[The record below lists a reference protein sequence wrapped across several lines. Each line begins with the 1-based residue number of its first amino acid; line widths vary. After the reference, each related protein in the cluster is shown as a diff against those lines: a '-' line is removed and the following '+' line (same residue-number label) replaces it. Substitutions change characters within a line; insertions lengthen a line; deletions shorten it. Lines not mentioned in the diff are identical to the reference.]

1 MRRSSRF
8 TALAVST
15 ALVTL
20 IAAGCSSTAAPSNG
34 DDASSSDK
42 KTITIGF
49 NPGPYL
55 EMFTEGIEPILEKD
69 GYTVKTKD
77 FTDGVIVNVALSD
90 GEIDANI
97 MQHPVY
103 LEAINKQEGL
113 SNAALVQVP
122 GPPMALFG
130 GKKSTL
136 DKVGTGSTVAVPNQ
150 PANQYRALKVLE
162 SVGWVTLSDD
172 IDPATTSLA
181 DVVENPHDLK
191 FVEMENA
198 QQVAALSDVDYS
210 VIQGN
215 FVVSGGLKL
224 SDALQ
229 LEDLTD
235 EFSVV
240 VAVDKANLDS
250 DWAKALKAAYES
262 DSFADY
268 IASNAQYE
276 GYHLPAA
283 LER

>member
-1 MRRSSRF
+1 MRRISRVI
-8 TALAVST
+8 ALSAST
-15 ALVTL
+15 ALVAVL
-20 IAAGCSSTAAPSNG
+20 ASGCSSAPSTSA
-34 DDASSSDK
+34 DDGSSASAK

-49 NPGPYL
+49 TPGPYL
-55 EMFTEGIEPILEKD
+55 EMFTAGIEPILED
-69 GYTVKTKD
+69 EGYTVETKD

-103 LEAINKQEGL
+103 LEAINQQEGL

-130 GKKSTL
+130 GKKSAL
-136 DKVGTGSTVAVPNQ
+136 DEVEKGSTVAVPNQ
-150 PANQYRALKVLE
+150 PANEYRALKVLE

-181 DVVENPHDLK
+181 DVVDNPHDLA

-198 QQVAALSDVDYS
+198 QQVPALADVDYS

-224 SDALQ
+224 TDALQ

-240 VAVDKANLDS
+240 VAVDEKNLDS
-250 DWAKALKAAYES
+250 EWAKAIEAAYES
-262 DSFADY
+262 DAFADY
-268 IASNAQYE
+268 IASNEQYD

>member
-1 MRRSSRF
+1 MRRTRRLSAF
-8 TALAVST
+8 AVS
-15 ALVTL
+15 AAVIAL
-20 IAAGCSSTAAPSNG
+20 IASGCSSTAP
-34 DDASSSDK
+34 SSDGGDTAKDK
-42 KTITIGF
+42 KSITIGF

-55 EMFTEGIEPILEKD
+55 EMFTEGIEPILEEE
-69 GYTVKTKD
+69 GYTVTTKD

-103 LEAINKQEGL
+103 LEAINAQEGL
-113 SNAALVQVP
+113 SNAPLVQVP

-130 GKKSTL
+130 GKKSSL
-136 DKVGTGSTVAVPNQ
+136 DEVGTGSTVAVPNQ

-162 SVGWVTLSDD
+162 SEGLVMLADD

-181 DVVENPHDLK
+181 DVVENPHELK

-224 SDALQ
+224 TDALA

-240 VAVDKANLDS
+240 VAVDKANLDA

-262 DSFADY
+262 DEFAEY
-268 IASNAQYE
+268 IASHSQYD
-276 GYHLPAA
+276 GYHLPDA
-283 LER
+283 LDR

>member
-1 MRRSSRF
+1 MRRSTRLAAL
-8 TALAVST
+8 TASVALT
-15 ALVTL
+15 ALV
-20 IAAGCSSTAAPSNG
+20 ASGCASTAESPKG
-34 DDASSSDK
+34 DAASDK
-42 KTITIGF
+42 TTITIGF

-69 GYTVKTKD
+69 GYTVETKD
-77 FTDGVIVNVALSD
+77 FTDGVIVNVALSQ

-103 LEAINKQEGL
+103 LEAINAQEGL

-130 GKKSTL
+130 GKKSAL
-136 DKVGTGSTVAVPNQ
+136 DDVANGSTVAVPNQ
-150 PANQYRALKVLE
+150 PSNQYRALKVVE
-162 SVGWVTLSDD
+162 AVGWITLSDD
-172 IDPATTSLA
+172 IDPATASLA
-181 DVVENPHDLK
+181 DVVDNPHDLQ

-224 SDALQ
+224 TDALE

-235 EFSVV
+235 DFSVV
-240 VAVDKANLDS
+240 VAVDEKNLDA

-262 DSFADY
+262 DEFAEY
-268 IASNAQYE
+268 ISSNSQYD
-276 GYHLPAA
+276 GYNLPAA

>member
-1 MRRSSRF
+1 MRRNARF
-8 TALAVST
+8 AALTASA
-15 ALVTL
+15 ALVAL
-20 IAAGCSSTAAPSNG
+20 VAAGCSTAPESTSDGAAAG
-34 DDASSSDK
+34 D
-42 KTITIGF
+42 KTSLTIGF

-55 EMFTEGIEPILEKD
+55 EMFTEGIEPILEKE
-69 GYTVKTKD
+69 GYTVETKD

-103 LEAINKQEGL
+103 LEAINAQEGL

-130 GKKSTL
+130 GKKSSL
-136 DKVGTGSTVAVPNQ
+136 DDVESGSTVAVPNQ
-150 PANQYRALKVLE
+150 PSNQYRALTVLE
-162 SVGWVTLSDD
+162 AVGWVTLSDD
-172 IDPATTSLA
+172 IDPATASLA
-181 DVVENPHDLK
+181 DVVENPHDLQ

-224 SDALQ
+224 TDALE

-235 EFSVV
+235 DFSVV
-240 VAVDKANLDS
+240 VAVDEANLDA
-250 DWAKALKAAYES
+250 DWAQALKAAYES
-262 DSFADY
+262 DEFAEY
-268 IASNAQYE
+268 IRSNSQYD
-276 GYHLPAA
+276 GYNLPAA
-283 LER
+283 LEG